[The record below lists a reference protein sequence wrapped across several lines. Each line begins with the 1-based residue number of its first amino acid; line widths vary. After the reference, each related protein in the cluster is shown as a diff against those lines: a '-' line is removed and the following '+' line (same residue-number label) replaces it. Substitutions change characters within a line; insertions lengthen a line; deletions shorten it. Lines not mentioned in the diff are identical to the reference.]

1 MLPSNPT
8 LPGLLAEE
16 QVVLLLLPL
25 PLLLPLLL
33 LPLPL
38 LLPLLLLL
46 LLLLPLLLPLLLL
59 LLLLLPL
66 LLLLLLLLPLLL
78 PLLLLLLLL
87 LLLDLRSPGWPRG
100 VPSTSLAAAA
110 PRRSRTTATAAASS
124 DSVPESAATLLIWSV
139 PSTYIKSSAKTG
151 IDDSQPAQGQSGGNV
166 PEAPWWHEPRGGV
179 RAFC

>member
-25 PLLLPLLL
+25 
-33 LPLPL
+33 L

-46 LLLLPLLLPLLLL
+46 LE
-59 LLLLLPL
+59 
-66 LLLLLLLLPLLL
+66 
-78 PLLLLLLLL
+78 
-87 LLLDLRSPGWPRG
+87 DLRSTGWPRG
-100 VPSTSLAAAA
+100 VPSTSPAAAA
-110 PRRSRTTATAAASS
+110 PRRSRTTATAAAST
-124 DSVPESAATLLIWSV
+124 DRVPESAATLLIWSV
-139 PSTYIKSSAKTG
+139 PSTYMKSSAKTG

-166 PEAPWWHEPRGGV
+166 PGAPWWHEAIGGV